1 MSIIRVKKTK
11 DYTVMSNYH
20 LKDKN
25 LSLKAKGLIS
35 LMLSL
40 PDDWDYSVAGLSQ
53 ICLEGKDSITN
64 ALNELEQNGY
74 LVREQNRTD
83 NGQFGGAN
91 YVLYEN
97 PSTEQPMTENPMTVN
112 PPQLNTNI
120 QSTKELN
127 TNNIKENTKE
137 KEIFDY
143 WNSKKIIEHEK
154 IDDHLKAIKDALKE
168 NTIEQIKT
176 YIDRYAK
183 VIKDTSWYFNTK
195 WRLVEFLKQKN
206 AMNDFKDDGSKWLN
220 YKNRRKD
227 PKVLHEQEYTQ
238 GDYDGLFDT
247 FRNMA

>member
-1 MSIIRVKKTK
+1 MSIIRIEKTK

-20 LKDKN
+20 LRDKN
-25 LSLKAKGLIS
+25 LSLKAKGLMS

-97 PSTEQPMTENPMTVN
+97 PSTEQPMTENPMTAN
-112 PPQLNTNI
+112 PLQLNTNI

-127 TNNIKENTKE
+127 TNNIKENKKE
-137 KEIFDY
+137 KHKYGNYGWIKLTDNEYQKLINDFGETY
-143 WNSKKIIEHEK
+143 AKQV
-154 IDDHLKAIKDALKE
+154 IDRIDEYVQSNGNKNKYKDFNLVIRKAIRDKWSCLKD
-168 NTIEQIKT
+168 IKT
-176 YIDRYAK
+176 E
-183 VIKDTSWYFNTK
+183 TT
-195 WRLVEFLKQKN
+195 
-206 AMNDFKDDGSKWLN
+206 
-220 YKNRRKD
+220 
-227 PKVLHEQEYTQ
+227 
-238 GDYDGLFDT
+238 
-247 FRNMA
+247 NMMKGVTIL